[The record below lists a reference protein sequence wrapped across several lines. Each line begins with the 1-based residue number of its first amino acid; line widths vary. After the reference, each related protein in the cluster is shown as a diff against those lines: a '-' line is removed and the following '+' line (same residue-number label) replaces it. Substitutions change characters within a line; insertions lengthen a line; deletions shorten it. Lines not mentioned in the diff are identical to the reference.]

1 MSDQPVAASTA
12 SPIPSYGE
20 LPCPDC
26 GYLRRGVNHRDKC
39 PECGARGFDGDF
51 VLSGMGTILTG
62 VNRAA
67 VRRFVLTTFIVFALL
82 LVPLLLSFASPAI
95 AKWRDTIAPF
105 YMPVLTLS
113 FIACVG
119 SSSLLIK
126 SWRAR
131 EDLSAESTA
140 WEVTPSG
147 VTIRERGAAPLL
159 VPRETISHIEAE
171 TVFGTMSQIALKVT
185 SRDRKVRSFSI
196 HDPDADLQRLQ
207 VKIIGAADARQRCI
221 DEISRILAV
230 PVTKPV
236 VQASGPTAASWQ

>member
-1 MSDQPVAASTA
+1 MSNQVSAHQCESH
-12 SPIPSYGE
+12 GE

-26 GYLRRGVNHRDKC
+26 GYLRRGVHHRDKC

-51 VLSGMGTILTG
+51 VFSGMGTMLTG
-62 VNRAA
+62 VHRAFA
-67 VRRFVLTTFIVFALL
+67 RRIVLITFVVFVLL
-82 LVPLLLSFASPAI
+82 LVPLLLSFASPTV
-95 AKWRDTIAPF
+95 AKWRDTIAPI

-119 SSSLLIK
+119 SSSVLIK

-131 EDLSAESTA
+131 EDLSAESTV
-140 WEVTPSG
+140 WEVTPTG
-147 VTIRERGAAPLL
+147 VNIRERGASPLL
-159 VPRETISHIEAE
+159 VPREKISHIEAD

-196 HDPDADLQRLQ
+196 HDPDAELQRLQ
-207 VKIIGAADARQRCI
+207 VKIIGAADERQRCI

>member
-1 MSDQPVAASTA
+1 MSNQVSAHQCESH
-12 SPIPSYGE
+12 GE

-26 GYLRRGVNHRDKC
+26 GYLRRGVHHRDKC

-51 VLSGMGTILTG
+51 VFSGMGTMLTG
-62 VNRAA
+62 VHRAFA
-67 VRRFVLTTFIVFALL
+67 RRIVLITFVVFALL
-82 LVPLLLSFASPAI
+82 LVPLLLSFASPMI
-95 AKWRDTIAPF
+95 ARWRDTIAPI

-131 EDLSAESTA
+131 EDLSAESTV
-140 WEVTPSG
+140 WEVTPTG
-147 VTIRERGAAPLL
+147 VNIRERGASPLL
-159 VPRETISHIEAE
+159 VAREKISHIEAE
-171 TVFGTMSQIALKVT
+171 TLFAIMSRVTLKLT
-185 SRDRKVRSFSI
+185 STDRKVRSFSI
-196 HDPDADLQRLQ
+196 HDPDADLKRLQ
-207 VKIIGAADARQRCI
+207 VRINGTADARQRCI

-236 VQASGPTAASWQ
+236 VQTSGLTAAN